1 MKRPAFRLHIEE
13 LVLHS
18 FAPHDRYAI
27 ADAFQQELSRLLAAE
42 IVNPEFSSALMQ
54 HSGNGRLDAGAFHAG
69 HESKPDSIGNQ
80 IAGAVH
86 RGLTK

>member
-1 MKRPAFRLHIEE
+1 MTLRLHIEE

-18 FAPHDRYAI
+18 FDPHDRYAI
-27 ADAFQQELSRLLAAE
+27 ADAFQQELSRLLSE
-42 IVNPEFSSALMQ
+42 QLLHPGFSSA
-54 HSGNGRLDAGAFHAG
+54 NRVDAGAFQVEQHT
-69 HESKPDSIGNQ
+69 KPNSIGNE